1 MCYGYATPTYREG
14 IMTSTSRFEYDQG
27 APLDIREAGQRS
39 AGDVQERTFTYLTP
53 FGERRAACLFRPE
66 AGDAPLAALLHVHWY
81 EPESPDSNRTQF
93 EEEARCMARRGAV
106 ALLIETMWSD
116 RDWFIKRAQADDER
130 NSIRQVVE
138 LRQAVDLLLAQPRVD
153 ARRLAYVG
161 HDFGAMYGVLMGSAD
176 PRPACYALMAGTPR
190 FPDWYLYYPRL
201 EGAERTAY
209 IERMAPLDPIA
220 HVARLAPAPLLF
232 QFGRD
237 DPHVPPERGQA
248 FYDAADE
255 PKQIEWYDCG
265 HRLNAQATEDRV
277 AWLCER
283 LQIS

>member
-1 MCYGYATPTYREG
+1 MCYGYAAPTYREG
-14 IMTSTSRFEYDQG
+14 IMTPTNRFEYDQR

-39 AGDVQERTFTYLTP
+39 AGDVQERAFTYLTP
-53 FGERRAACLFRPE
+53 FGERRAASLFRPE
-66 AGDAPLAALLHVHWY
+66 AGDTPLAALLYVHWY

-93 EEEARCMARRGAV
+93 EEEAQRMARRGAV

-153 ARRLAYVG
+153 VRRLAYVG

-209 IERMAPLDPIA
+209 VERMDPLDPIA

-237 DPHVPPERGQA
+237 DPYVPQERGQA
-248 FYDAADE
+248 FYDAASE
-255 PKQIEWYDCG
+255 PKQIQWYDCG
-265 HRLNAQATEDRV
+265 HKLNAQATDDRV
-277 AWLCER
+277 AWLCEQ